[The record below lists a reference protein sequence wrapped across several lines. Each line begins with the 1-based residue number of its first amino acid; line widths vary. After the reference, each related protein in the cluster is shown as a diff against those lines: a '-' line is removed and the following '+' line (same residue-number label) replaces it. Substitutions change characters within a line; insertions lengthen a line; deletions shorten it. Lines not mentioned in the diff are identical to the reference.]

1 MADLRVSELPKLLK
15 EDVSGNDPVAV
26 ADLSASE
33 SKQLK
38 IVDMFVQ
45 ALSTPVTPENYITGG
60 KLLEAS
66 VDGNK
71 LIDDSVEARKL
82 DPATIPV
89 AGGLNVNGELLQ
101 LTQPT
106 APITLSASTGSL
118 GHAPSGVVAGRHIA
132 TTVDGLGHV
141 TGSGPL
147 LSADMPAATAAERGA
162 VRPGGGLVMNGDQI
176 DHSNN
181 TTEQTIS
188 GLAIDPHGHIKTA
201 VPLQGPDLPIATPAS
216 RGAVIPGTGLAMV
229 DEVLNL
235 QPATGASL
243 GGVVAGPALQIDGI
257 GVINLAL
264 AGAAGTWAK
273 VGVDTYGRVVQGLT
287 LEPADLPGIDASKVT
302 SGTFPSERL
311 ATNSVTAK
319 QLADYGIA
327 QVSQTRP
334 KPEFAGQL
342 WIQPTDRSAYV
353 WVGTVDGPGTA
364 ENGYWLSLGYGSAV
378 EQNARFGGTYDATN
392 NLVESMNSFGNQAGV
407 VVGQSLPLPSQSNA
421 GLYLIVTQAGVG
433 TSPAPEESL
442 AIGDWIFSL
451 GTGSNWLKI
460 AVISGA
466 GGLVADEDVA
476 VVGAGFSVPMPNV
489 ANQEEANELLWYYA
503 QPASGVHRGTVS
515 PSTEVLVD
523 VDGVM
528 TVGGLDEGVF

>member
-1 MADLRVSELPKLLK
+1 MADLRISELPKLLR

-60 KLLEAS
+60 KLLDSS
-66 VDGNK
+66 VDGDK

-118 GHAPSGVVAGRHIA
+118 GHAPSGVTAGRHIA

-162 VRPGGGLVMNGDQI
+162 VRPGGGLVMNGEQI

-188 GLAIDPHGHIKTA
+188 GLAIDNHGHIKTA
-201 VPLQGPDLPIATPAS
+201 VPLQGPDLPVATPAS
-216 RGAVIPGTGLAMV
+216 RGAVIPGTGLAMA

-243 GGVVAGPALQIDGI
+243 GGVVVGPALQIDGI

-273 VGVDTYGRVVQGLT
+273 VGVDTYGRVIQGLT

-334 KPEFAGQL
+334 KPEFGGQ
-342 WIQPTDRSAYV
+342 WWCNPIDRSAFI
-353 WVGTVDGPGTA
+353 WIGTVDGPGTV
-364 ENGYWLSLGYGSAV
+364 ENGYWMNLGYGTAV
-378 EQNARFGGTYDATN
+378 EQNARFGGTYDAST
-392 NLVESMNSFGNQAGV
+392 NLVESISTYGNLAGV
-407 VVGQSLPLPSQSNA
+407 VEGNPVPSPTQTNA
-421 GLYLIVTQAGVG
+421 GLYLIVTVPGAGV
-433 TSPAPEESL
+433 TPAPTEAL
-442 AIGDWIFSL
+442 AVGDWIFSL
-451 GTGSNWLKI
+451 GTGTNWIKVG
-460 AVISGA
+460 VISGA
-466 GGLVADEDVA
+466 GGAVNDEDVL
-476 VVGAGFSVPMPNV
+476 VIGADFSVPMPNV
-489 ANQEEANELLWYYA
+489 ADQQAANELMWGYC
-503 QPASGVHRGTVS
+503 QVASAVQRGTVK
-515 PSTEVLVD
+515 PSSEVLVD

-528 TVGGLDEGVF
+528 TAGNLDEGSF